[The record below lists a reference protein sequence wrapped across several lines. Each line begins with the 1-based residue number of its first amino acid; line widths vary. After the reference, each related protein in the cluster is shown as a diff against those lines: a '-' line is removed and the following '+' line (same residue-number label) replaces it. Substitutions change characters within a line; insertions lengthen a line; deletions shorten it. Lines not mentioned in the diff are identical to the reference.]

1 MLSQNERGGNYFKFN
16 YFVRENHKPEGKL
29 MGETLWGELGT
40 KSTEQKKRSSVFM

>member
-1 MLSQNERGGNYFKFN
+1 MKEGETILNSI

-29 MGETLWGELGT
+29 MGETRWGELGT